1 MLFLTRPAAQRVE
14 ALDPAMMTYVVSVVR
29 CPSRRGIFSPLHNPH
44 PSCAGVVQCGVNE
57 RPNEVALEVSRLA
70 EKRPLVVRSTSCQ
83 KAEYS
88 GYPEKVLL
96 PPRLPATA
104 FPPRQCHTPTPTCE
118 DYVTFLLY
126 FRVAGCLACTSPR
139 LISNSLSCFSLPS
152 SDQQGPLSPATP
164 SK

>member
-83 KAEYS
+83 KAGRRDSLAVPAWTCKGRHRPWRGNRKKKANLGQNIPDIRRRYS
-88 GYPEKVLL
+88 FLQDCQPL
-96 PPRLPATA
+96 PSLHDSVTHLPRLARIT
-104 FPPRQCHTPTPTCE
+104 
-118 DYVTFLLY
+118 
-126 FRVAGCLACTSPR
+126 
-139 LISNSLSCFSLPS
+139 
-152 SDQQGPLSPATP
+152 
-164 SK
+164 